1 MGFDEEVDQ
10 LKRELQTP
18 KLDAAGRKQATVNL
32 TQKLTEI
39 IQSRR
44 LEFVAETGAEPSIS
58 IRYKPTGDKL
68 ASVFVDD
75 DGGIT
80 FQSQVEDEQASEDED
95 FEDAG
100 YFPPYVQYYDE
111 AEFLEE
117 APTLLK
123 QGIAEYE
130 LDQEESVG

>member
-1 MGFDEEVDQ
+1 MGFDEDVDQ

-18 KLDAAGRKQATVNL
+18 KLDAAGRKQATINL
-32 TQKLTEI
+32 TQKLNEM

-58 IRYKPTGDKL
+58 VRYKPTGEKL
-68 ASVFVDD
+68 ASVLVDD

-80 FQSQVEDEQASEDED
+80 FQSQAEDEPASEDED
-95 FEDAG
+95 FDDAG

-117 APTLLK
+117 APNLLK

>member
-18 KLDAAGRKQATVNL
+18 KLDAAGRKQATVAL
-32 TQKLTEI
+32 AGKLTDL

-44 LEFVAETGAEPSIS
+44 LEFAVEQAAEPSIAIKHTKTS
-58 IRYKPTGDKL
+58 EKL
-68 ASVFVDD
+68 ATLFVND
-75 DGGIT
+75 DGSIT
-80 FQSQVEDEQASEDED
+80 FQSQGSEDEGEED

-100 YFPPYVQYYDE
+100 YFPPYVEYYDE

-117 APTLLK
+117 APEMLK
-123 QGIAEYE
+123 QGVAEYE
-130 LDQEESVG
+130 LDQEESDA

>member
-18 KLDAAGRKQATVNL
+18 KLDAAGRKQATVAL
-32 TQKLTEI
+32 AGKLTDL

-44 LEFVAETGAEPSIS
+44 LEFAVEPTAEPSIAIKHTKTS
-58 IRYKPTGDKL
+58 EKL
-68 ASVFVDD
+68 ATLFVND
-75 DGGIT
+75 DGSIT
-80 FQSQVEDEQASEDED
+80 FQSQGQEEESGEED

-100 YFPPYVQYYDE
+100 YFPPYVEYYDE

-117 APTLLK
+117 APEMLK
-123 QGIAEYE
+123 QGVAEYE
-130 LDQEESVG
+130 LDQEESDA

>member
-1 MGFDEEVDQ
+1 MSFDEEVDQ

-18 KLDAAGRKQATVNL
+18 KLDAAGRKQATINL
-32 TQKLTEI
+32 CNKLSEM

-44 LEFVAETGAEPSIS
+44 IEFVAETAGEPSIS
-58 IRYKPTGDKL
+58 IRYKPTSEKL

-80 FQSQVEDEQASEDED
+80 FQAQGAEEESEEDDQ
-95 FEDAG
+95 EDAG
-100 YFPPYVQYYDE
+100 YFPPFVQYYDE
-111 AEFLEE
+111 SEFLEE
-117 APTLLK
+117 APNLLK

-130 LDQEESVG
+130 LDQEEGAA